1 MIHTFSNS
9 KLGSCLVSRGPLREL
24 FIASFGCFIGT
35 TLLLLAIQ
43 IYQEAIIYLEN
54 NEGPK
59 NYFTIN
65 KKIEGGALLNLAK
78 KEESFD
84 NQELDTI
91 KQLSGVKRIGGFVRN
106 KFPITLYIWPSGK
119 IGFGA
124 AAKTDLFF
132 ESIPDEFLD
141 FIPKEWE
148 WEENASI
155 VPIMVPKF
163 YLDLW
168 NFGLAPSRVE
178 YPALSTD
185 AAKGMPIEI
194 FIGKNKETTLKGRF
208 VAFSKRI
215 NSVLVPES
223 FLNWANQKFA
233 QPDSG
238 DFYFLWKDGTI
249 DGPPR
254 SRSDLFK
261 LQTLPD
267 FKSWEISPLGNPA
280 SRSSILSL
288 PQKQDLYNEP
298 SRIIL
303 EISDNPSPALL
314 EYIDRNEYELNR
326 EFPDQDLIKKAL
338 QGVFAGVIGIGV
350 LLSLLSIATFATSF
364 KLVVSQSSEHVKN
377 LLLLGFSPGQ
387 ISQIFYRR
395 FQKLFISIISGS
407 FVVCLLSKY
416 FLGQSAS
423 EFGINI
429 ESNFSGYTVL
439 FTILYSIVFMV
450 VNKAN
455 ISYSVLKLDK

>member
-1 MIHTFSNS
+1 MKHTFSNS

-43 IYQEAIIYLEN
+43 IYLDAIIYLEN

-84 NQELDTI
+84 KQELDTI

-194 FIGKNKETTLKGRF
+194 FIGKNKETTLNGRF

-215 NSVLVPES
+215 NSVLVPAS

-238 DFYFLWKDGTI
+238 DFYFLWKEGTI

-280 SRSSILSL
+280 SRSSIFSL
-288 PQKQDLYNEP
+288 PQKQDLDNEP

-303 EISDNPSPALL
+303 EISDTPSPALL

-395 FQKLFISIISGS
+395 FQKLFIYIISGS
-407 FVVCLLSKY
+407 FLVCLLSKY

-423 EFGINI
+423 EFGMNI

-439 FTILYSIVFMV
+439 FTILYSVVFMV
-450 VNKAN
+450 VNKTN
-455 ISYSVLKLDK
+455 ISNSVLKLDE

>member
-1 MIHTFSNS
+1 MKDTSSNS
-9 KLGSCLVSRGPLREL
+9 KLGSCLVSRGPRREL

-35 TLLLLAIQ
+35 TLLVLGIQ
-43 IYQEAIIYLEN
+43 IYQDATIYLEN
-54 NEGPK
+54 NDGPK

-78 KEESFD
+78 KEDSFD
-84 NQELDTI
+84 KKELDTI
-91 KQLSGVKRIGGFVRN
+91 SQLNGVKRIGGFVRN
-106 KFPITLYIWPSGK
+106 KFPISLYIWPSGK

-194 FIGKNKETTLKGRF
+194 FIGKNKETTLNGRF

-238 DFYFLWKDGTI
+238 DFYFLWKEGTI

-254 SRSDLFK
+254 SRSDLSK
-261 LQTLPD
+261 LQTLSD

-280 SRSSILSL
+280 SRSSISSL
-288 PQKQDLYNEP
+288 LQKQNSDNEP

-303 EISDNPSPALL
+303 EISDTPSPALL

-326 EFPDQDLIKKAL
+326 EFPDQDLVKMAL
-338 QGVFAGVIGIGV
+338 QGVFAGVIGIGI

-387 ISQIFYRR
+387 ISQVFYIR
-395 FQKLFISIISGS
+395 FQKLFIYIISGS

-416 FLGQSAS
+416 FLNQTAI

-429 ESNFSGYTVL
+429 ESNFSGYTVV
-439 FTILYSIVFMV
+439 FTVLYSIVFLV
-450 VNKAN
+450 VNK
-455 ISYSVLKLDK
+455 ISISNSVLKLDK

>member
-43 IYQEAIIYLEN
+43 IYQDATIYLEN

-78 KEESFD
+78 KEESFEK
-84 NQELDTI
+84 QELDTI

-194 FIGKNKETTLKGRF
+194 FIGKNKETTLNGRF

-215 NSVLVPES
+215 NSILVPES

-238 DFYFLWKDGTI
+238 DFYFLWKEGTI

-338 QGVFAGVIGIGV
+338 QGVFAGLIGIGI

-439 FTILYSIVFMV
+439 FTILYSIVFMI

>member
-1 MIHTFSNS
+1 MKDTFSNS
-9 KLGSCLVSRGPLREL
+9 KLGSCLVSRGPRREL

-43 IYQEAIIYLEN
+43 IYQDATIYLEN

-84 NQELDTI
+84 KQELDTI
-91 KQLSGVKRIGGFVRN
+91 RQLTGVKRIGGFVRN

-194 FIGKNKETTLKGRF
+194 FIGKNKETTLNGRF

-238 DFYFLWKDGTI
+238 DFYFLWKEGTI

-254 SRSDLFK
+254 SRSDLSK

-280 SRSSILSL
+280 SRSSISSL
-288 PQKQDLYNEP
+288 LQKQDSDNEP

-303 EISDNPSPALL
+303 EITDTPSPALL

-338 QGVFAGVIGIGV
+338 QGIFAGVIGIGI

-387 ISQIFYRR
+387 ISQIFYKR
-395 FQKLFISIISGS
+395 FQKLFIFIISGS

-416 FLGQSAS
+416 FLGQTAI

-429 ESNFSGYTVL
+429 ESNLSEYTVV
-439 FTILYSIVFMV
+439 FTVLYSIVFLI
-450 VNKAN
+450 VNKTN
-455 ISYSVLKLDK
+455 ISNSVLKLDK

>member
-1 MIHTFSNS
+1 VKDTFSNS
-9 KLGSCLVSRGPLREL
+9 KLGSCLVSRGPRREL

-43 IYQEAIIYLEN
+43 IYQDATIYLEN

-84 NQELDTI
+84 KQELDTI
-91 KQLSGVKRIGGFVRN
+91 RQLTGVKRIGGFVRN

-194 FIGKNKETTLKGRF
+194 FIGKNKETTLNGR
-208 VAFSKRI
+208 
-215 NSVLVPES
+215 
-223 FLNWANQKFA
+223 
-233 QPDSG
+233 
-238 DFYFLWKDGTI
+238 
-249 DGPPR
+249 
-254 SRSDLFK
+254 
-261 LQTLPD
+261 
-267 FKSWEISPLGNPA
+267 
-280 SRSSILSL
+280 
-288 PQKQDLYNEP
+288 
-298 SRIIL
+298 
-303 EISDNPSPALL
+303 
-314 EYIDRNEYELNR
+314 
-326 EFPDQDLIKKAL
+326 
-338 QGVFAGVIGIGV
+338 
-350 LLSLLSIATFATSF
+350 
-364 KLVVSQSSEHVKN
+364 
-377 LLLLGFSPGQ
+377 LLLLA
-387 ISQIFYRR
+387 
-395 FQKLFISIISGS
+395 K
-407 FVVCLLSKY
+407 
-416 FLGQSAS
+416 
-423 EFGINI
+423 E
-429 ESNFSGYTVL
+429 
-439 FTILYSIVFMV
+439 
-450 VNKAN
+450 
-455 ISYSVLKLDK
+455 

>member
-1 MIHTFSNS
+1 MQPYTLKIMKVPKIILQSTKRS
-9 KLGSCLVSRGPLREL
+9 KAEHCS
-24 FIASFGCFIGT
+24 
-35 TLLLLAIQ
+35 
-43 IYQEAIIYLEN
+43 
-54 NEGPK
+54 
-59 NYFTIN
+59 
-65 KKIEGGALLNLAK
+65 NLAK

-84 NQELDTI
+84 KQELDTI
-91 KQLSGVKRIGGFVRN
+91 RQLKGVKRIGGFVRN

-194 FIGKNKETTLKGRF
+194 FIGKNKETTLNGRF

-238 DFYFLWKDGTI
+238 DFYFLWKEGTI

-254 SRSDLFK
+254 SRSDLSK
-261 LQTLPD
+261 LRALPD
-267 FKSWEISPLGNPA
+267 FKSWEVSPLGNPA
-280 SRSSILSL
+280 SRSSISSL
-288 PQKQDLYNEP
+288 LEKQDSDNEP

-303 EISDNPSPALL
+303 EIADTPSPALL
-314 EYIDRNEYELNR
+314 EYIDRNKYELNR

-338 QGVFAGVIGIGV
+338 QGIFAGVIGIGI

-395 FQKLFISIISGS
+395 FQKLFIYIISGS

-416 FLGQSAS
+416 FVGKTAI

-429 ESNFSGYTVL
+429 ESILSGYTVV
-439 FTILYSIVFMV
+439 FTVLYSIVFLV
-450 VNKAN
+450 VNKTN
-455 ISYSVLKLDK
+455 ISNSVLKLDK

>member
-43 IYQEAIIYLEN
+43 IYQDAIIYLEN

-78 KEESFD
+78 KEESFEK
-84 NQELDTI
+84 QELDTI

-194 FIGKNKETTLKGRF
+194 FIGKNKETTLNGRF

-215 NSVLVPES
+215 NSILVPES

-238 DFYFLWKDGTI
+238 DFYFLWKEGTI

-338 QGVFAGVIGIGV
+338 QGVFAGLIGIGI

-439 FTILYSIVFMV
+439 FTILYSIVFMI

>member
-1 MIHTFSNS
+1 VKDASSNS
-9 KLGSCLVSRGPLREL
+9 KLELCLVSRGPRREL

-43 IYQEAIIYLEN
+43 IYQDATSYLEN

-84 NQELDTI
+84 KQELDAISELT
-91 KQLSGVKRIGGFVRN
+91 GVKRIGGFVRN

-119 IGFGA
+119 VGFGA

-141 FIPKEWE
+141 FIPEQWE
-148 WEENASI
+148 WDENASI

-194 FIGKNKETTLKGRF
+194 FIGKNKETTLSGHF

-238 DFYFLWKDGTI
+238 DFYFLWKEGSI

-254 SRSDLFK
+254 SRSDLSK
-261 LQTLPD
+261 LQNLPD
-267 FKSWEISPLGNPA
+267 FESWEISPLGDPA
-280 SRSSILSL
+280 SRSSISSL
-288 PQKQDLYNEP
+288 LEKQVSDTKP

-303 EISDNPSPALL
+303 EIEDTPSPALL
-314 EYIDRNEYELNR
+314 EYIDKNEYELNR

-338 QGVFAGVIGIGV
+338 QGIFAGVIGIGI

-377 LLLLGFSPGQ
+377 LLLLGFSHGQ
-387 ISQIFYRR
+387 ISQVFHKR
-395 FQKLFISIISGS
+395 FQKLFIYIISGS

-416 FLGQSAS
+416 SLGRTGI

-429 ESNFSGYTVL
+429 ESNLSGYTVV
-439 FTILYSIVFMV
+439 FTIIYSIFFLV
-450 VNKAN
+450 VNKSN
-455 ISYSVLKLDK
+455 MSNSVLKLDE

>member
-1 MIHTFSNS
+1 MKDTFSNS
-9 KLGSCLVSRGPLREL
+9 KLGSCLVSRGPRREL

-35 TLLLLAIQ
+35 ILLLLAIQ
-43 IYQEAIIYLEN
+43 IYQDATIYLEN

-84 NQELDTI
+84 KQELDTI
-91 KQLSGVKRIGGFVRN
+91 RQIKGIKRIGGFVRN

-185 AAKGMPIEI
+185 AAKGMPIQI
-194 FIGKNKETTLKGRF
+194 FIGKNKETTLNGRF

-233 QPDSG
+233 QPESG
-238 DFYFLWKDGTI
+238 DFYFLWKEGTI

-254 SRSDLFK
+254 SRSDLSK
-261 LQTLPD
+261 LRALPD
-267 FKSWEISPLGNPA
+267 FKSWEVSPLGNPA
-280 SRSSILSL
+280 SRSSISSL
-288 PQKQDLYNEP
+288 LEKQDSDNEP

-303 EISDNPSPALL
+303 EIADTPSPALL

-338 QGVFAGVIGIGV
+338 QGIFAGVIGIGI

-387 ISQIFYRR
+387 ISQIFYGR
-395 FQKLFISIISGS
+395 FQKLFIYIISGS

-416 FLGQSAS
+416 FVGQTAI

-429 ESNFSGYTVL
+429 ESNLSWYTVV
-439 FTILYSIVFMV
+439 FTVLYSIVFLV
-450 VNKAN
+450 VNKTN
-455 ISYSVLKLDK
+455 ISNSVLKLDK

>member
-1 MIHTFSNS
+1 MKHTFSNS

-43 IYQEAIIYLEN
+43 IYQDAIIYLEN

-280 SRSSILSL
+280 SRSSIFSL
-288 PQKQDLYNEP
+288 PQKQDLDDEP

-303 EISDNPSPALL
+303 EISDTPSPALL

-395 FQKLFISIISGS
+395 FQKLFIYIISGS

-423 EFGINI
+423 EFGMNI
-429 ESNFSGYTVL
+429 ESNFSWSTVL

-450 VNKAN
+450 VNKTN
-455 ISYSVLKLDK
+455 ISNSVLKLDK

>member
-1 MIHTFSNS
+1 MKDNFSNS
-9 KLGSCLVSRGPLREL
+9 KLGSCLVSRGPRREL
-24 FIASFGCFIGT
+24 FIASLGCFIGT

-43 IYQEAIIYLEN
+43 IYQDATTYLEN

-84 NQELDTI
+84 KQELDTI
-91 KQLSGVKRIGGFVRN
+91 SQLTGVKRIGGFVRN

-119 IGFGA
+119 VGFGA

-132 ESIPDEFLD
+132 ESIPDKFLD
-141 FIPKEWE
+141 FIPEQWE
-148 WEENASI
+148 WDENASI
-155 VPIMVPKF
+155 IPIMVPKF

-194 FIGKNKETTLKGRF
+194 FIGKNKETTLNGRF

-238 DFYFLWKDGTI
+238 DFYFLWKGGTI

-254 SRSDLFK
+254 SRYDLSK

-280 SRSSILSL
+280 SRSSISSL
-288 PQKQDLYNEP
+288 LQKQDSDNEP

-303 EISDNPSPALL
+303 EITDAPSPALL

-338 QGVFAGVIGIGV
+338 QGIFTGLIGIGI
-350 LLSLLSIATFATSF
+350 LLSLLSISTFATSF

-387 ISQIFYRR
+387 ISQVFYSR
-395 FQKLFISIISGS
+395 FQKLFIYIISGS
-407 FVVCLLSKY
+407 IVLCLLSKY
-416 FLGQSAS
+416 FLGQSAI
-423 EFGINI
+423 EFGISMN
-429 ESNFSGYTVL
+429 SNLSGYTVV
-439 FTILYSIVFMV
+439 FSVLYSIVFLLT
-450 VNKAN
+450 NKTN
-455 ISYSVLKLDK
+455 ISNSVLELDK

>member
-1 MIHTFSNS
+1 MKDTFSNS
-9 KLGSCLVSRGPLREL
+9 KLGSCLVSRGPRREL

-43 IYQEAIIYLEN
+43 IYQDATIYLEN

-84 NQELDTI
+84 KKELDTI
-91 KQLSGVKRIGGFVRN
+91 SQLNGVQRIGGFVRN

-194 FIGKNKETTLKGRF
+194 FIGKNKETTLNGRF
-208 VAFSKRI
+208 VAVSKSI

-223 FLNWANQKFA
+223 FFNWANQKFA

-238 DFYFLWKDGTI
+238 DFYFLWKEGTI

-254 SRSDLFK
+254 SRSDLSK

-280 SRSSILSL
+280 SRSSISSL
-288 PQKQDLYNEP
+288 LQKQDSDNEP

-303 EISDNPSPALL
+303 EITDTPSPALL

-326 EFPDQDLIKKAL
+326 EFPDQDLIKKA
-338 QGVFAGVIGIGV
+338 
-350 LLSLLSIATFATSF
+350 
-364 KLVVSQSSEHVKN
+364 
-377 LLLLGFSPGQ
+377 
-387 ISQIFYRR
+387 
-395 FQKLFISIISGS
+395 
-407 FVVCLLSKY
+407 
-416 FLGQSAS
+416 
-423 EFGINI
+423 
-429 ESNFSGYTVL
+429 
-439 FTILYSIVFMV
+439 
-450 VNKAN
+450 
-455 ISYSVLKLDK
+455 

>member
-1 MIHTFSNS
+1 MKDTFSNS
-9 KLGSCLVSRGPLREL
+9 KLGSCLVSRGPRREL

-43 IYQEAIIYLEN
+43 IYQDATIYLEN

-84 NQELDTI
+84 KQELDTI
-91 KQLSGVKRIGGFVRN
+91 RQIKGIKRIGGFVRN

-185 AAKGMPIEI
+185 AAKGMPIQI
-194 FIGKNKETTLKGRF
+194 FIGKNKETTLNGRF

-233 QPDSG
+233 QPESG
-238 DFYFLWKDGTI
+238 DFYFLWKEGTI

-254 SRSDLFK
+254 SRSDLSK
-261 LQTLPD
+261 LRALPD
-267 FKSWEISPLGNPA
+267 FKSWEVSPLGNPA
-280 SRSSILSL
+280 SRSSISSL
-288 PQKQDLYNEP
+288 LEKQDSDNEP

-303 EISDNPSPALL
+303 EIADTPSPALL

-338 QGVFAGVIGIGV
+338 QGIFAGVIGIGI

-387 ISQIFYRR
+387 ISQIFYGR
-395 FQKLFISIISGS
+395 FQKLFIYIISGS

-416 FLGQSAS
+416 FVGQTAI

-429 ESNFSGYTVL
+429 ESNLSWYTVV
-439 FTILYSIVFMV
+439 FTILYSIVFLV
-450 VNKAN
+450 VNKTN
-455 ISYSVLKLDK
+455 ISNSVLKLDK

>member
-1 MIHTFSNS
+1 MKDTFSNS
-9 KLGSCLVSRGPLREL
+9 KLGSCLVSRGPRREL

-43 IYQEAIIYLEN
+43 IYQDVTIYLEN

-84 NQELDTI
+84 KQELDTI
-91 KQLSGVKRIGGFVRN
+91 RQIKGIKRIGGFVRN

-185 AAKGMPIEI
+185 AAKGMPIQI
-194 FIGKNKETTLKGRF
+194 FIGKNKETTLNGRF

-233 QPDSG
+233 QPESG
-238 DFYFLWKDGTI
+238 DFYFLWKEGTI

-254 SRSDLFK
+254 SRSDLSK
-261 LQTLPD
+261 LRALPD
-267 FKSWEISPLGNPA
+267 FKSWEVSPLGNPA
-280 SRSSILSL
+280 SRSSISSL
-288 PQKQDLYNEP
+288 LEKQDSDNEP

-303 EISDNPSPALL
+303 EIADTPSPALL

-338 QGVFAGVIGIGV
+338 QGIFAGVIGIGI

-387 ISQIFYRR
+387 ISQIFYGR
-395 FQKLFISIISGS
+395 FQKLFIYIISGS

-416 FLGQSAS
+416 FVGQTAI

-429 ESNFSGYTVL
+429 ESNLSWYTVV
-439 FTILYSIVFMV
+439 FTVLYSIVFLV
-450 VNKAN
+450 VNKTN
-455 ISYSVLKLDK
+455 ISNSVLKLDK

>member
-1 MIHTFSNS
+1 VIHTFSNS

-43 IYQEAIIYLEN
+43 IYQDATIYLEN

-78 KEESFD
+78 KEESFEK
-84 NQELDTI
+84 QELDTI

-194 FIGKNKETTLKGRF
+194 FIGKNKETTLNGRF

-215 NSVLVPES
+215 NSILVPES

-238 DFYFLWKDGTI
+238 DFYFLWKEGTI

-338 QGVFAGVIGIGV
+338 QGVFAGLIGIGI

-439 FTILYSIVFMV
+439 FTILYSIVFMI